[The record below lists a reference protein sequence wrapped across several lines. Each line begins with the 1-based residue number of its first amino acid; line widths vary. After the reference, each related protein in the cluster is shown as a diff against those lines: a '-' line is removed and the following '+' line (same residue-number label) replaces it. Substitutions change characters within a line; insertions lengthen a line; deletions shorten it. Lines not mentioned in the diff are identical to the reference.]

1 MNHSTELARAM
12 TLDEYIEIHQ
22 RLCDEA
28 RELSKAKNHDYAG
41 AGGAF
46 PFANFERCEMLGV
59 TTTTRGFLVRM
70 TDKLSRIIEFARTGT
85 FAVQD
90 EKLEDTIK
98 DLINYACLLYAYE
111 QDRKRRLER
120 VAARE

>member
-1 MNHSTELARAM
+1 M
-12 TLDEYIEIHQ
+12 TLKEYLELHR

-28 RELSKAKNHDYAG
+28 RDLSARKNHDYAG
-41 AGGAF
+41 ADGRD
-46 PFANFERCEMLGV
+46 PFANFRSCELLGV

-70 TDKLSRIIEFARTGT
+70 TDKIRRIVEFSRSGT
-85 FAVQD
+85 FAVTD

-111 QDRKRRLER
+111 QARKES
-120 VAARE
+120 VDSVPASE